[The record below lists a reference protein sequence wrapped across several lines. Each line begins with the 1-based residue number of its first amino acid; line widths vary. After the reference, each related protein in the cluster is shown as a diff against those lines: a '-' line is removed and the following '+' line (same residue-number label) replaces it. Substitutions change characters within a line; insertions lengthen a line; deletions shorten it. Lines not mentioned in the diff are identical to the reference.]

1 MLKGDWQRG
10 YCPVCG
16 SLPSLL
22 YLHGEGERRGY
33 CSWCGTEW
41 TLHRLQCPHCDNR
54 RHESLGYLYLDE
66 QPDSRIQYCRIC
78 KIYFKLYDTRE
89 WLDPPFW
96 PAIEWTSL
104 HLDLLAQR
112 EGWLQAPSPA
122 PAMYGTGT

>member
-1 MLKGDWQRG
+1 MEGFLRFRLP
-10 YCPVCG
+10 PVVPDLDE
-16 SLPSLL
+16 SSHAMVAVRFPS
-22 YLHGEGERRGY
+22 
-33 CSWCGTEW
+33 W
-41 TLHRLQCPHCDNR
+41 LQCPHCDNR

-78 KIYFKLYDTRE
+78 KIYFKLFDTRE